1 MIKCFKLFYR
11 TTMIPNSDIKDQIP
25 LIELV
30 DNIISLKQ
38 QSQDTTELEK
48 KIDEMVYEL
57 YGLTGEEIGIVE
69 GK

>member
-57 YGLTGEEIGIVE
+57 YGLTGEEIKIVE

>member
-1 MIKCFKLFYR
+1 
-11 TTMIPNSDIKDQIP
+11 MIPNSDIKDQIP

-57 YGLTGEEIGIVE
+57 YGLTGEEIKIVE